1 MHTHRAEK
9 NNQAFQ
15 EESAAEVVL
24 VKSVWEN
31 KNRISHETSFQV
43 CGKEHKPWKM
53 EEEKYMS
60 LSKAFITVNENCN
73 HLPLHHQS
81 FTHKRVSHPG
91 TVLWKKMAPNNSF
104 FSLPVGCTNWAHTDV
119 NNSVNNLH
127 VLLGVNLK
135 SESFFIFVNRF
146 SEPVWADEWVQN
158 QCSWTGFLV
167 SLSPR
172 SSSPAVAAPFWNF
185 WSAPPPPRPRPQRYN
200 NTERGL
206 SKCCFPGRSGRPSP

>member
-1 MHTHRAEK
+1 MLLQVELRREKKDTNNRKHIQLWPSTFKNTGWRMHTHCAEK

-24 VKSVWEN
+24 VKSVWEKKKN

-43 CGKEHKPWKM
+43 CEKEHKPWKM
-53 EEEKYMS
+53 EAEKYMS

-119 NNSVNNLH
+119 NNSINNLH

-135 SESFFIFVNRF
+135 SESFFISVNRF
-146 SEPVWADEWVQN
+146 PEPVWADW
-158 QCSWTGFLV
+158 SGFKTSAAELV
-167 SLSPR
+167 SWFL
-172 SSSPAVAAPFWNF
+172 
-185 WSAPPPPRPRPQRYN
+185 
-200 NTERGL
+200 
-206 SKCCFPGRSGRPSP
+206 